1 MAWIFNPLEF
11 TLSNLP
17 ITKILQFGQGLYC
30 SDAAASAAMYG
41 FTAVDRSEGYLILAV
56 VAMGDE
62 VLELTE
68 PKEVLCC
75 WNPDPFLKVVI
86 PMLFTYHS
94 KVCECCWVTFLDW
107 TAVFDSCVIL
117 WRSMNK
123 HHTHKSIRKIRLS
136 LTILSTTPHSI
147 VNNTGR

>member
-1 MAWIFNPLEF
+1 MAWIFNPLGF

-86 PMLFTYHS
+86 PMLFTEIIVRY
-94 KVCECCWVTFLDW
+94 VGVIELLFLIGPLYLIG
-107 TAVFDSCVIL
+107 V
-117 WRSMNK
+117 
-123 HHTHKSIRKIRLS
+123 
-136 LTILSTTPHSI
+136 
-147 VNNTGR
+147 

>member
-1 MAWIFNPLEF
+1 MAWIFNPLGF

-86 PMLFTYHS
+86 AMLFTEIIVRYVSYFSWLDHCIWF
-94 KVCECCWVTFLDW
+94 VCDFVTINEQTPYTQIYKKDK
-107 TAVFDSCVIL
+107 TKFDQFYQL
-117 WRSMNK
+117 L
-123 HHTHKSIRKIRLS
+123 HTQ
-136 LTILSTTPHSI
+136 
-147 VNNTGR
+147 